1 MTAVIIKVMGLVM
14 NMVATTVTNRR
25 TPRHEL
31 KRRIE
36 EAALELWAAQGFEA
50 VSVDAIV
57 ARAGVSKGAFF
68 IFFPTK
74 ADALRLYAAVLTGRM
89 AEARALLDGAKP
101 LSSLDAFAAAA
112 EAVLATERD
121 LARALYRE
129 LGGRAFQDLIAA
141 DLAAFTAFAATAQAQ
156 GRFDPDL
163 DPQIAGAAL
172 CDLWTAAVLAWA
184 GGGGDLAETVRPRLR
199 LLVCGLA

>member
-1 MTAVIIKVMGLVM
+1 MSLVM
-14 NMVATTVTNRR
+14 NMVATIVANRR

-36 EAALELWAAQGFEA
+36 AAALELWAAQGFEA

-74 ADALRLYAAVLTGRM
+74 ADALRLYAGLLSRRI
-89 AEARALLDGAKP
+89 AEARALLDGARP
-101 LSSLDAFAAAA
+101 LSSLDAFAEAA
-112 EAVLATERD
+112 EAVLAADGE

-129 LGGRAFQDLIAA
+129 LGGRAFHDLVAD
-141 DLAAFTAFAATAQAQ
+141 DLAAFTAFAAAAQAQ
-156 GRFDPDL
+156 GRFDADL
-163 DPQIAGAAL
+163 DPDVAGAAL

-184 GGGGDLAETVRPRLR
+184 SGGGPLAQAVRPRLR
-199 LLVCGLA
+199 LLVCGLT